1 MNEEHRIWTD
11 NLQESPNYAVEQLT
25 GIWRATVAPA
35 PHLLV
40 EGSLLIGD
48 YVPCTKL
55 SRNKER
61 VTLSFIVAMARIGNL
76 PVIKQSEANV
86 VRISLRATDQTSIF
100 RKCKGHNVKIYV
112 GAFTLSL

>member
-40 EGSLLIGD
+40 KESFLIGE
-48 YVPCTKL
+48 YVPRTEYYQVQRQDSL
-55 SRNKER
+55 AIYRRNRSNWQFSESK
-61 VTLSFIVAMARIGNL
+61 
-76 PVIKQSEANV
+76 IKWG
-86 VRISLRATDQTSIF
+86 
-100 RKCKGHNVKIYV
+100 KCCAYL
-112 GAFTLSL
+112 A